1 MKKVVLLFLVFIIIF
16 STVACSDVGDG
27 LPETTV
33 AAGSETS
40 TGAETTVE
48 VDIYA
53 GLPTGNYEGYNFNIL
68 NSTSSTWAIN
78 TMSADTMSGETI
90 NDAIFERNLT
100 VKEKLAINITVT
112 DSTDVSN
119 IVRTQYQTGDTAYD
133 CIFLQ
138 AASMTALV
146 LAGNLYD
153 LNEIS
158 EIDKSASWW
167 YPQTNGPL
175 NFGKY
180 TYMLLSDANLSFY
193 ESYYMVAFNKELI
206 ANYSAMK
213 NPYDLVYSNEW
224 TIDKMNEMIVEAAV
238 DLNGDGVM
246 DSTVDQFGV
255 CGANN
260 IGYSVMGSLCTSPLT
275 YDENNVPSYVGA
287 SEKFIDA
294 YKKVI
299 TTMYDTKYAATN
311 ATPGNGTLD
320 FNGVFSAGRGLFLV
334 QVSGTLK
341 NQRESSTDYGIV
353 TLPKYDAEQ
362 EKYMSTITPTGCS
375 CVAIIAN
382 NSDTARTGT
391 VIENLAALS
400 HKIILPAYYDITLS
414 YKYAKDQTSI
424 EMLNTI
430 YQNGYLEIAYV
441 YNFGSIRTTI
451 QNMMIARS
459 DSITSTL
466 GTISKIVKKQ
476 IDDAVAKLCN

>member
-1 MKKVVLLFLVFIIIF
+1 VFLILLG
-16 STVACSDVGDG
+16 TAACSDAGEGSPD
-27 LPETTV
+27 TTA

-40 TGAETTVE
+40 SGPETTVE
-48 VDIYA
+48 ADIYA
-53 GLPTGNYEGYNFNIL
+53 DLPTGNYSSYKFSIL
-68 NSTSSTWAIN
+68 NSTSSPWAIN
-78 TMSADTMSGETI
+78 TMSAETMSGETI
-90 NDAIFERNLT
+90 NDAIFSRNLA
-100 VKEKLAINITVT
+100 VKEKLAIDIAVT
-112 DSTDVSN
+112 DSNDVAN
-119 IVRTQYQTGDTAYD
+119 TVRTQYQAGDTAYD

-138 AASMTALV
+138 AASMTSLV
-146 LAGNLYD
+146 LTGNLYD
-153 LNEIS
+153 LNEID
-158 EIDKSASWW
+158 EIDQEAPWW

-206 ANYSAMK
+206 AKYSDMK

-275 YDENNVPSYVGA
+275 YDENNVPSYTEV

-299 TTMYDTKYAATN
+299 STMYDTKYTATS
-311 ATPGNGTLD
+311 ATPGNSTLD

-353 TLPKYDAEQ
+353 TLPKYDSAQ

-382 NSDTARTGT
+382 NPDTVRTGT
-391 VIENLAALS
+391 VVENLAALS

-466 GTISKIVKKQ
+466 GTISKLVKKQ
-476 IDDAVAKLCN
+476 ISDAVAKLCN